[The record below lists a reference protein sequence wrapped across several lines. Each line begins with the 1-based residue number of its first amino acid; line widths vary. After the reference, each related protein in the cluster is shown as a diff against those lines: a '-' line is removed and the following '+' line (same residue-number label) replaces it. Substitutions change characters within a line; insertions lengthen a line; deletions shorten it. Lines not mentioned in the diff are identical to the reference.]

1 MYWTVLSASETFIS
15 YVRVSVDS
23 NVELGEVS
31 DCENIDNL
39 DEKFQRL
46 RFTKKGDRLQ
56 YDGASVVSVA
66 V

>member
-1 MYWTVLSASETFIS
+1 M
-15 YVRVSVDS
+15 
-23 NVELGEVS
+23 ELGEVS

-46 RFTKKGDRLQ
+46 RFTKKGGRLQ

>member
-15 YVRVSVDS
+15 YVRVIVDS

-46 RFTKKGDRLQ
+46 RFTKKGGRLQ

>member
-46 RFTKKGDRLQ
+46 RFTKKGAV
-56 YDGASVVSVA
+56 YNTTGASVVSLA

>member
-1 MYWTVLSASETFIS
+1 MEF
-15 YVRVSVDS
+15 
-23 NVELGEVS
+23 GKVS

-56 YDGASVVSVA
+56 YDGASVVSLA